1 MFIILVLYKVLLM
14 NVVDKKFEQ
23 ILKEEA
29 KDFSI
34 DWSLVEI
41 NWVLYEELL
50 LTHLGPPLDKK
61 MVKMVVLG
69 FKGEISA
76 MDIDSWFR
84 SYRFTYCI
92 YYKIADT
99 ATKDIDRLSLGAEG
113 TISDIAIKLR
123 DIFRDFKGVLP
134 SEIRAT
140 V

>member
-1 MFIILVLYKVLLM
+1 METINV
-14 NVVDKKFEQ
+14 VVDKKFEQ

-41 NWVLYEELL
+41 NCVLYEELL
-50 LTHLGPPLDKK
+50 LTHLQPPLGKN

-69 FKGEISA
+69 GFKGEIPVQ
-76 MDIDSWFR
+76 DVDEWFR

-92 YYKIADT
+92 YYKTADT
-99 ATKDIDRLSLGAEG
+99 ATEKMEMLSLGAEG